1 MTRLSLRSSPAMVW
15 SATNKRLQIA
25 RPTVRPARERHPQPN
40 FIFPITPPQT
50 AGLGSTAGKADADK
64 RPDILDI
71 ARLHDSYW
79 TPSQGPTTPNQP
91 LQSFLLDDRSSNR
104 PALRRA
110 VSDSTL
116 RESSV
121 ARESDA
127 GGFKIVITKPG
138 DERRPKTVEDIDNKN
153 VPLLEILI
161 PSGKLGTP
169 RWSARGTPFIR
180 GSSYAPTE
188 EFRSSHHHSPLTPR
202 FRSSV
207 ASRAAGPAMLRSGR
221 FSTAPRSPALNSG
234 GLSAEHALRST
245 YLSTHVKIEPA
256 MFDSLT
262 FNPAC
267 DDRSIVRYSTS
278 TAAVTAATPPRL
290 VAEIT
295 SPTFLDYELLS
306 DFFLTFRSYLA
317 PLDLIKMLFARMR
330 WALAR
335 HDEVGTVVR
344 VRTFVALRHWILN
357 YFVDD
362 FVCEYEMRTNFCT
375 LLNSLADEMSQCPK
389 ARRVQLKIL
398 AELKKCWR
406 RVCAQFWDGPEF
418 DVNLPPLA
426 PITPGGIPG
435 HRNPSLDP
443 DFWKQFFPDEPPR
456 LDAIYAPLAS
466 NPPDVETSFVRDVAR
481 AGVDE
486 SSYVM
491 AYRPGTPENEAGEKT
506 TAGQEAPWS
515 PTSISSAE
523 AASCSLPFK
532 FSIGRSKHPVAAHP
546 VGPYSMHANHEPVA
560 TIPRTLTGK
569 RVRPHQSHKR
579 NVSTS
584 DSLREHNVTLEQLI
598 QKNTE
603 TILSLP
609 YAGSLVRG
617 NVLPPGQAFVEV
629 QSPSSV
635 YGPSRQTTF
644 LRLEADASTKEQTPP
659 AAMSGHGMR
668 RLIGSVRRAL
678 STRDQDMS
686 PTQGNF
692 NITPI
697 GPRGV
702 TANRLPGTAIVPQS
716 RPRANSA
723 RPPVRIDLLGAEIV
737 EDFKRVVREDAAEAA
752 ARSFHGSIPSTP
764 TTVRSPVTQADLDSA
779 HIDSLLRGPYEDNK
793 RARAFS
799 DGGVT
804 SGSKSILIIDD
815 TLRVP
820 DEHPT
825 MTGALP
831 AFTPSVEAFADSFM
845 PSGADPTPP
854 STPPGR
860 NIDTPRRSSYLLGQ
874 RQSSYLL
881 GQHVLRS
888 SRSANDLPP
897 FVPDLDSL
905 TGASSMRSSEYPER
919 PSMHPRRRSSD
930 CYRQSLSRPPLTGI
944 SRHARHRSS
953 RSSLRRHASFHSGM
967 GRHSTV
973 RSFDATTYS
982 DRNSI
987 DISAGAIPPPLRVL
1001 RRRPGGDLRA
1011 VNNVVD
1017 LGPTGLHRSRSIG
1030 SLTTGTFTTS
1040 VGTSL
1045 IQSSGM
1051 ARDSTGLLDIVNS
1064 DYSRDRAGTFS
1075 LGMLAEKPKARR
1087 RISLLSTFSS
1097 KPIMRPSFEA
1107 EAQKLAN
1114 IPDDDDDGG
1123 VESALLKLEGKYK
1136 KKVFK
1141 LSMEPTNA
1149 PLHIADQ
1156 GKSPSPLPEDQ
1167 PSLLKAEKKK
1177 KHRHEHIVD
1186 EGVLPFTPPPSDSP
1200 PLPPSRSTLVV
1211 VGDEDMQPVREERVE
1226 VRSIQSDLSNESYV
1240 SIPLLRRGLTDD
1252 GRRSRAAWTNRSILQ
1267 DPDEDGATSADE
1279 EDEAQYGPSYEFVQ
1293 KSESIER
1300 IRPGESVPTRERSST
1315 RASQQSQ
1322 QSFLNVDDTDDDD
1335 DDELSS
1341 ELSEVPFE
1349 EDEDSIMAFPTLRPN
1364 ASLTKIRTAESRSHA
1379 VGSERSPPLRMAQ
1392 QVAMSPHMGG
1402 VPELYS
1408 TQLYG
1413 TKPLPPTPD
1422 YTPTFGQSSSP
1433 LKRTSPNPA
1442 GVNASLRNAAQV
1454 IEHEATTR
1462 KYSAHLPFILA
1473 FESEILA
1480 QQFTLI
1486 EKDALNEIDWKEL
1499 IDMRW
1504 KNAEHNDARS
1514 WVHFLRDTDARGVE
1528 VVIARFNI
1536 VVKWA
1541 ISEIVLTQNI
1551 EERARCIIKFIHI
1564 AAHCRRYRNFATMS
1578 QIAVALTSGEIGR
1591 LTETWR
1597 WVPPQDIRTL
1607 RELETLIS
1615 PTRNFYALRA
1625 EMEGGGLAS
1634 AGMGCIP
1641 FVGIYTHDLIFNSQ
1655 RPCEIASSPT
1665 TAPLVNFE
1673 RCRIA
1678 AGIVKALLRLLEA
1691 STLYN
1696 FEPIEGI
1703 TERCLWMSA
1712 LSDEEIRRHS
1722 ESLE

>member
-1 MTRLSLRSSPAMVW
+1 
-15 SATNKRLQIA
+15 
-25 RPTVRPARERHPQPN
+25 
-40 FIFPITPPQT
+40 
-50 AGLGSTAGKADADK
+50 
-64 RPDILDI
+64 
-71 ARLHDSYW
+71 
-79 TPSQGPTTPNQP
+79 
-91 LQSFLLDDRSSNR
+91 
-104 PALRRA
+104 
-110 VSDSTL
+110 
-116 RESSV
+116 
-121 ARESDA
+121 
-127 GGFKIVITKPG
+127 
-138 DERRPKTVEDIDNKN
+138 
-153 VPLLEILI
+153 
-161 PSGKLGTP
+161 
-169 RWSARGTPFIR
+169 
-180 GSSYAPTE
+180 
-188 EFRSSHHHSPLTPR
+188 
-202 FRSSV
+202 
-207 ASRAAGPAMLRSGR
+207 MLRSAR
-221 FSTAPRSPALNSG
+221 FSSAPRSPALNSG
-234 GLSAEHALRST
+234 GLSAENALRST
-245 YLSTHVKIEPA
+245 YLSTHVKIEPG

-262 FNPAC
+262 FKPAC
-267 DDRSIVRYSTS
+267 DDRSLVRYSAS
-278 TAAVTAATPPRL
+278 TGAVTAATPPRL

-330 WALAR
+330 WALSK

-375 LLNSLADEMSQCPK
+375 LLNSLSEEMSHCPK

-418 DVNLPPLA
+418 DVNLPPSA

-456 LDAIYAPLAS
+456 LDMIYAPLTS

-481 AGVDE
+481 AGADE
-486 SSYVM
+486 SSYVIT
-491 AYRPGTPENEAGEKT
+491 YRPGTPDNEAGDKT
-506 TAGQEAPWS
+506 VVQEAQWS
-515 PTSISSAE
+515 PTSMSSTE

-532 FSIGRSKHPVAAHP
+532 FTAARSKHPVAAHP
-546 VGPYSMHANHEPVA
+546 VDPYSLYATSEPVA

-569 RVRPHQSHKR
+569 RVRPHQSHRR
-579 NVSTS
+579 NDSTS
-584 DSLREHNVTLEQLI
+584 DSLREHNITLEQLI

-629 QSPSSV
+629 RSTSSV
-635 YGPSRQTTF
+635 TGPSRQTTF
-644 LRLEADASTKEQTPP
+644 LRLEADASAKEQPPP

-678 STRDQDMS
+678 STRGQDMS

-692 NITPI
+692 NISPI

-764 TTVRSPVTQADLDSA
+764 TTVRSPVTQADFDSA
-779 HIDSLLRGPYEDNK
+779 HIDSLLKGQHEDNE

-820 DEHPT
+820 DEQPT

-831 AFTPSVEAFADSFM
+831 AFTPSVEAFADSFL

-860 NIDTPRRSSYLLGQ
+860 IIDTPRRSSYLLGQ
-874 RQSSYLL
+874 RRSSYLL
-881 GQHVLRS
+881 GQHALRFA
-888 SRSANDLPP
+888 RSADELPP

-905 TGASSMRSSEYPER
+905 TGGSSMRSSEYPER
-919 PSMHPRRRSSD
+919 PSVHPRRRSSD
-930 CYRQSLSRPPLTGI
+930 YYRQSLSRPPLTGI

-953 RSSLRRHASFHSGM
+953 RSNMRRHASYHSGM

-982 DRNSI
+982 ERDST
-987 DISAGAIPPPLRVL
+987 DVSAGAVPPPLRVL

-1017 LGPTGLHRSRSIG
+1017 LGPTGLRRSRSIG

-1045 IQSSGM
+1045 IQSTSM
-1051 ARDSTGLLDIVNS
+1051 AHDSTGLLDIVNS

-1123 VESALLKLEGKYK
+1123 VESALLKLEGKYE
-1136 KKVFK
+1136 KKVFR

-1149 PLHIADQ
+1149 PLHDVDQ
-1156 GKSPSPLPEDQ
+1156 VRSPSPSPEDE
-1167 PSLLKAEKKK
+1167 PNSKAEKK

-1186 EGVLPFTPPPSDSP
+1186 EGVLPFTPPPNDSP
-1200 PLPPSRSTLVV
+1200 PLPPSRSSLVIV
-1211 VGDEDMQPVREERVE
+1211 AGDDVQPVREERVE
-1226 VRSIQSDLSNESYV
+1226 VRSIRSDQSNESYT

-1279 EDEAQYGPSYEFVQ
+1279 EDGAHHGASYEFVQ
-1293 KSESIER
+1293 KSESMER
-1300 IRPGESVPTRERSST
+1300 IRPSDSVPRREQSST
-1315 RASQQSQ
+1315 RVSQQSE

-1335 DDELSS
+1335 ELSS
-1341 ELSEVPFE
+1341 ELSEIPFE

-1364 ASLTKIRTAESRSHA
+1364 ASLTKIRTAESRARA
-1379 VGSERSPPLRMAQ
+1379 VESERSPPVQVAQ
-1392 QVAMSPHMGG
+1392 QLAMPPHVER
-1402 VPELYS
+1402 VPELHNA
-1408 TQLYG
+1408 QIYG

-1422 YTPTFGQSSSP
+1422 YTPTFGQPSALP
-1433 LKRTSPNPA
+1433 KRPSPNPT
-1442 GVNASLRNAAQV
+1442 GVNALLRNAAEV
-1454 IEHEATTR
+1454 IENEANTR

-1473 FESEILA
+1473 FESEVLA

-1541 ISEIVLTQNI
+1541 ISEIVLTKNI
-1551 EERARCIIKFIHI
+1551 EERARCIIKFVHI

-1597 WVPPQDIRTL
+1597 LVPPQDIRTL

-1691 STLYN
+1691 STLYS

-1722 ESLE
+1722 ESLK